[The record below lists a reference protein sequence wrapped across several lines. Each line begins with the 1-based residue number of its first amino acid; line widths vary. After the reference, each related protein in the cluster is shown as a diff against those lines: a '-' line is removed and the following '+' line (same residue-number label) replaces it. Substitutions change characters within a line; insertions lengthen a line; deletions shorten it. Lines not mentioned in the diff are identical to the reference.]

1 MRASHWSII
10 ASDWS
15 EFRSRNYHA
24 PELSLQ
30 SKKIDKFNENSTAS
44 ESVRRVLKKTSQCEN
59 RETSAATEFWIFLP
73 SFNFVVN

>member
-15 EFRSRNYHA
+15 EFWSRNYHA

-59 RETSAATEFWIFLP
+59 RECSDRILDILP